1 MLSFLLCVPSHNLLK
16 FKMGLRVRKK
26 KNQSGSI
33 SVQIVD
39 RTNRGYKVVETLGCS
54 DDETEIDKLHQK
66 AILRINDLSQNLFSK
81 SLDETSE
88 KLLLKKL
95 LSKLTTQDFI
105 PIGDE
110 LIFGKIFNNIGC
122 NNLFNNVK
130 SIRKQEDKNFLFKSL
145 VISRLLYPG
154 SKLEL
159 INYLSYFKNIDITSD
174 KIYRFLDTLYQDEIK
189 SRIETC
195 VFEHTKKVMNGEIIV
210 TFYDVTTLYFESE
223 SEDDLRRV
231 GFSKEGKIA
240 RPQIQLG
247 LFTTLEGYPLSF
259 EVYEGNKYEGHTL
272 IDVLKKF
279 QDRFQ
284 LDKKPI
290 VVADRG
296 MLNNDNIA
304 YLENNNYKYILAYKI
319 KNISNDLKEEIKN
332 LTFIDDNV
340 THNIEFKKVISF
352 ADENDKKQ
360 TIHVNQR
367 LVLSYSTQ
375 RAKKDRYNRN
385 KAVQRLENK
394 IKSSKTIT
402 KKDLKLSYYA
412 KYIDLDDNNS
422 KITFN
427 INNQKIIEDEKLDG
441 IKGFVTNDFTLTA
454 NEIIEHYN
462 NQYEVERAF
471 RISKTDLK
479 IRPIYH
485 RLETRIKAHILISF
499 VSYAIYKE
507 FERKLKIND
516 VKFNFSQ
523 KLLRKI
529 IEHLIALKIGDEIIP
544 INPSEI
550 QKQILDIL

>member
-1 MLSFLLCVPSHNLLK
+1 
-16 FKMGLRVRKK
+16 MGLRVRKK

-195 VFEHTKKVMNGEIIV
+195 VFEHTKRVMNGEIIV

-319 KNISNDLKEEIKN
+319 KNISNDLKEKIKN

-507 FERKLKIND
+507 FERKLKINN

>member
-1 MLSFLLCVPSHNLLK
+1 M
-16 FKMGLRVRKK
+16 MGLRVRKK

-54 DDETEIDKLHQK
+54 DDEIEIDKLHQK

-195 VFEHTKKVMNGEIIV
+195 VFEHTKKIMNGEIIL

-223 SEDDLRRV
+223 SEDGLRRV

-279 QDRFQ
+279 EDRFQ

-319 KNISNDLKEEIKN
+319 KNISNDLKEKIKN

-340 THNIEFKKVISF
+340 THNIEFKKVIPF

-360 TIHVNQR
+360 TINVNQR

-375 RAKKDRYNRN
+375 RAKKDKYNRT
-385 KAVQRLENK
+385 KAIQRLEDK

-499 VSYAIYKE
+499 VAYAVYKE
-507 FERKLKIND
+507 FERKIKLSNVD
-516 VKFNFSQ
+516 VKF
-523 KLLRKI
+523 KLTFDYIKTMYGYKTLFGV
-529 IEHLIALKIGDEIIP
+529 EPLEMDEI
-544 INPSEI
+544 
-550 QKQILDIL
+550 QRQIYDAIYSK

>member
-1 MLSFLLCVPSHNLLK
+1 
-16 FKMGLRVRKK
+16 MGLRVRKK

-54 DDETEIDKLHQK
+54 DDEIEIDKLHQK

-195 VFEHTKKVMNGEIIV
+195 VFEHTKKIMNGEIIL

-340 THNIEFKKVISF
+340 THNIEFKKVIPF

-375 RAKKDRYNRN
+375 RAKKDKYNRT
-385 KAVQRLENK
+385 KAIQRLENK

-507 FERKLKIND
+507 FERKLKINN

-529 IEHLIALKIGDEIIP
+529 IEHLIALKIDDEIIP

>member
-1 MLSFLLCVPSHNLLK
+1 
-16 FKMGLRVRKK
+16 MGLRVRKK

-88 KLLLKKL
+88 TLLLKKL

-340 THNIEFKKVISF
+340 THNIEFKKVIPF

-375 RAKKDRYNRN
+375 RAKKDKYNRN
-385 KAVQRLENK
+385 KAIQRLENK

-422 KITFN
+422 KINFN

-441 IKGFVTNDFTLTA
+441 IKGFVTNDFILTA

-507 FERKLKIND
+507 FDRKLKIND

>member
-1 MLSFLLCVPSHNLLK
+1 
-16 FKMGLRVRKK
+16 MGLRVRKK

-375 RAKKDRYNRN
+375 RAKKDKYNRN
-385 KAVQRLENK
+385 KAIQRLENK

-422 KITFN
+422 KINFN

-471 RISKTDLK
+471 RIYKTDLK

-529 IEHLIALKIGDEIIP
+529 IEHLIALKIDDEIIP

>member
-1 MLSFLLCVPSHNLLK
+1 
-16 FKMGLRVRKK
+16 MGLRVRKK

-88 KLLLKKL
+88 KLLLKNL

-174 KIYRFLDTLYQDEIK
+174 KIYRFLDSLYQDEIK

-195 VFEHTKKVMNGEIIV
+195 VFEHTKRVMNGEIIV

-375 RAKKDRYNRN
+375 RAKKDKYNRN
-385 KAVQRLENK
+385 KAIQRLENK

-507 FERKLKIND
+507 FERKLKINN

-529 IEHLIALKIGDEIIP
+529 IEHLIAIKIGDEIIP